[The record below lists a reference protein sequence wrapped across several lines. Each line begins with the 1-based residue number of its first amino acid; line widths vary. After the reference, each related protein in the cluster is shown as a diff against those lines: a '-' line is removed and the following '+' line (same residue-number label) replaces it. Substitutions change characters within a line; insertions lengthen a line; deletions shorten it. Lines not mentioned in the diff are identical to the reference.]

1 MNTFEVLKDKELIK
15 KIICRFNS
23 FEDMT
28 FEEICYY
35 TDPDYAEKDNKV
47 TYLVDIETRP
57 GFQIF
62 FSIIKDNQE
71 ALLGKYVYF
80 SNESDQ
86 DLSVIFELPDEDTL
100 DLYKKE
106 IKDGDNPWSYL
117 GFEEKDLKSLPKGKP
132 IEDYVDLVEMI
143 RFKSIEYI
151 AEQFK
156 QALFTFDTKIS
167 VEVEFSIGF
176 FTTIVKESNVLRIA
190 PYAYQKKPYRFYELL
205 PLTYFF
211 NS

>member
-1 MNTFEVLKDKELIK
+1 
-15 KIICRFNS
+15 
-23 FEDMT
+23 MT